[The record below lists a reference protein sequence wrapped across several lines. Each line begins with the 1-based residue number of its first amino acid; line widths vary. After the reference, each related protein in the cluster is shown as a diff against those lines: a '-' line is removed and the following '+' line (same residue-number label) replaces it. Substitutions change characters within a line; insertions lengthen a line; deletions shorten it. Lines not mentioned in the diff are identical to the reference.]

1 MQSYLDLPGI
11 RISPRLV
18 MFDPGPRNQ
27 MPRIRGKVACDVSL
41 RCPLNLM
48 VEKVVHDSNVVDQIQ
63 DQRLEFHLLQ
73 ILIKLK
79 GSEIRQ
85 LLL

>member
-1 MQSYLDLPGI
+1 MVFARRTTHITSMDNFRPSVQLK
-11 RISPRLV
+11 
-18 MFDPGPRNQ
+18 FDS
-27 MPRIRGKVACDVSL
+27 I
-41 RCPLNLM
+41 
-48 VEKVVHDSNVVDQIQ
+48 VVDQIQ

-73 ILIKLK
+73 ILIQLK